1 MKAVAGQAELV
12 VVGISMLENLH
23 QLQQVAHGGQ
33 VSHLLQSLGHLKS
46 VQTAM
51 PKATDAVHGV
61 AQHLVHGTTTATTHK
76 AIQTASQSPIATSS
90 LPSPTSQDGSIQL
103 AQAELPF
110 QRQNIEVREA
120 SSAGFVLVL
129 TPLLLAI
136 GGTALAYWFVKSFL
150 CICKP
155 NEVLVISG
163 RKWRNEDGQEV
174 GYRVLAGGRAIRI
187 PILETIDRLN
197 VNTMPVQVE
206 IRNAY
211 AKGGT
216 PLDIQAIAN
225 IKVSSRPNIV
235 GNAIE
240 RFLGSKRDEI
250 SRVARETLE
259 GNLRGVV
266 ATLTPEQVNEDRLE
280 FVERISADVSR
291 DLEKL
296 GLEIDTF
303 KIQNVSD
310 EVDYLS
316 SLGRRRIAAILRD
329 AEIAESDAIGEAD
342 RIEAECDQESEV
354 AKAQDRIAILEKE
367 NELREMRAKLEQTA
381 KSEEEVTEAA
391 ARERRAKFEQ
401 TLQTVRAELER
412 LRLQADEILPAEARQ
427 QAQEINARGNAASFK
442 ENAKAEAMANEMM
455 GEVWQNIGS
464 DAPELMVI
472 QQLEMILKEAVK
484 IPSRLHLENIS
495 VVDSG
500 DGRSLANLVNLYPDI
515 MAKYLESVNQTLGID
530 VLGMLNNP
538 EMRTLTPSLT
548 DVGAT
553 DSGAARSEVA
563 SSAAVAEPER
573 PDVAMPDATTLNAQP
588 TDEGEPEA

>member
-1 MKAVAGQAELV
+1 
-12 VVGISMLENLH
+12 MLDHLH
-23 QLQQVAHGGQ
+23 SLHSVAHGGQ
-33 VSHLLQSLGHLKS
+33 VSHLLQSIGHLKS
-46 VQTAM
+46 AQAAM
-51 PKATDAVHGV
+51 PKAAGAVHGV
-61 AQHLVHGTTTATTHK
+61 AQGKDLVATAVNSASATPQSQVG
-76 AIQTASQSPIATSS
+76 AIQI
-90 LPSPTSQDGSIQL
+90 
-103 AQAELPF
+103 AQAEPQL
-110 QRQNIEVREA
+110 RVREA
-120 SSAGFVLVL
+120 NAGGVILLL
-129 TPLLLAI
+129 TPLLLAM

-225 IKVSSRPNIV
+225 IKVSSRPRIV

-240 RFLGSKRDEI
+240 RFLGSKRTEI
-250 SRVARETLE
+250 ARVARETLE

-303 KIQNVSD
+303 KIQNVAD
-310 EVDYLS
+310 QVDYLS

-342 RIEAECDQESEV
+342 RIEAQCDQESEV

-367 NELREMRAKLEQTA
+367 NELRELRAKLEQTA

-412 LRLQADEILPAEARQ
+412 LRLQADEILPAEAQQ
-427 QAQEINARGNAASFK
+427 QAQELNARGNAASFK

-455 GEVWQNIGS
+455 GQVWQNIGS

-484 IPSRLHLENIS
+484 IPGRLHLENIS

-500 DGRSLANLVNLYPDI
+500 DGRSLTNLVNLYPDI

-538 EMRTLTPSLT
+538 EMRTLTPSPGNAGT
-548 DVGAT
+548 T
-553 DSGAARSEVA
+553 DSA
-563 SSAAVAEPER
+563 SKK
-573 PDVAMPDATTLNAQP
+573 
-588 TDEGEPEA
+588 PEA

>member
-1 MKAVAGQAELV
+1 
-12 VVGISMLENLH
+12 MLDHLH
-23 QLQQVAHGGQ
+23 QLQQFAHGSHQ
-33 VSHLLQSLGHLKS
+33 VSHLLQSMGHLKS
-46 VQTAM
+46 VQAVM

-61 AQHLVHGTTTATTHK
+61 SQSLSHGATAMTTHASK
-76 AIQTASQSPIATSS
+76 THAVMHTASQGKDIVATTAATPAGASQ
-90 LPSPTSQDGSIQL
+90 SQDGAIQL
-103 AQAELPF
+103 AQSEPHYPV
-110 QRQNIEVREA
+110 QEA
-120 SSAGFVLVL
+120 SAGGVALVL
-129 TPLLLAI
+129 MPLLLAV

-240 RFLGSKRDEI
+240 RFLGSKREEI
-250 SRVARETLE
+250 ARVARETLE

-472 QQLEMILKEAVK
+472 QQLEMILNEAVK

-538 EMRTLTPSLT
+538 EMRTLTPSLV
-548 DVGAT
+548 DAEAT

-563 SSAAVAEPER
+563 SAAAVAVTEPER
-573 PDVAMPDATTLNAQP
+573 PDVAMPDATTLDAQP
-588 TDEGEPEA
+588 TDEGESEA

>member
-1 MKAVAGQAELV
+1 
-12 VVGISMLENLH
+12 MLEHLH
-23 QLQQVAHGGQ
+23 PLQQVVHGSQ
-33 VSHLLQSLGHLKS
+33 VSHLLQSMGHLKS
-46 VQTAM
+46 VQAAM

-61 AQHLVHGTTTATTHK
+61 TQHLVHGATTHS
-76 AIQTASQSPIATSS
+76 TATHKVVQMSNQNIATNSVPGHSS
-90 LPSPTSQDGSIQL
+90 SGSIQI
-103 AQAELPF
+103 AQAES
-110 QRQNIEVREA
+110 QSQVGEA
-120 SSAGFVLVL
+120 SAGGTVLIL
-129 TPLLLAI
+129 TPLLLAM

-225 IKVSSRPNIV
+225 IKVSSRPRIV

-240 RFLGSKRDEI
+240 RFLGSKRAEI
-250 SRVARETLE
+250 ARVARETLE

-303 KIQNVSD
+303 KIQNVAD
-310 EVDYLS
+310 EVDYLN
-316 SLGRRRIAAILRD
+316 SLGRRRIAGILKD

-342 RIEAECDQESEV
+342 RIEAQCDQESEV

-367 NELREMRAKLEQTA
+367 NELRELRAKLEQTA

-455 GEVWQNIGS
+455 GQVWQNIGS

-472 QQLEMILKEAVK
+472 QQLEMILNEAVK

-538 EMRTLTPSLT
+538 EMRTLTPSLV

-553 DSGAARSEVA
+553 DSGVARSEVA
-563 SSAAVAEPER
+563 SSAAVAVAEPER
-573 PDVAMPDATTLNAQP
+573 PDVAMPDATTLDAQP
-588 TDEGEPEA
+588 TDEDEPEA